1 MKGVSKQA
9 LIGVLGAV
17 ASVVA
22 GALPKYTAAQAARAA
37 GTRNARILV
46 IGDSASAGWGGT
58 NLATQINSQSLA
70 WPTVL
75 ATLVPNGSA
84 STLFADKNTL
94 IGGGGTVPL
103 SVFDSRM
110 TLGSWTQT
118 VYPGG
123 STTITSLGGNMLRCA
138 SGTTPLTFTP
148 PNQVDTFEIYY
159 ATAGAAASMT
169 AQIDALTG
177 ASLANIDF
185 SPAAALQKVTVT
197 AALGNHTL
205 NLARVSGT
213 VSIIGIIAYNSAVKE
228 TTVINAG
235 FSGSKIGDW
244 VLSNGVFD
252 PINVINLIKPDLVLL
267 MLTSNDWVAG
277 TNTTTYTANM
287 QSMITACNSAGADV
301 ILFSGPASSTASAT
315 QATQDTYT
323 SIVQSL
329 ATSNGLR
336 FLSMTTQ
343 IGDWTTN
350 NAFGREFDAL
360 HPNGTYYTMEGAAV
374 HSAFVDIENTVL
386 TAPDGLAGYFS
397 MNASTLNFGTNILTQ
412 DIGGLSCP
420 LVSLTAGASVAGQI
434 GGALAFDGVT
444 DSYVTI
450 GTGTYDAHTQGTLSA
465 WVYMPTKP
473 ASSGLYSI
481 FGSGSS
487 TVANGLFIFGL
498 FGNSASDTRLRVQ
511 TNQLVDTLMGSTNI
525 SAGAWHHVVATSDGK
540 ILKLYV
546 DGVLQTIT
554 VSTGSNT
561 GKWLASSVNGSM
573 RYSIGNARRS
583 SGDIGL
589 FKGNIDDLRVYN
601 RMLIPAEVTS
611 LYNAGIANKA

>member
-1 MKGVSKQA
+1 
-9 LIGVLGAV
+9 L
-17 ASVVA
+17 
-22 GALPKYTAAQAARAA
+22 
-37 GTRNARILV
+37 
-46 IGDSASAGWGGT
+46 
-58 NLATQINSQSLA
+58 
-70 WPTVL
+70 
-75 ATLVPNGSA
+75 
-84 STLFADKNTL
+84 
-94 IGGGGTVPL
+94 
-103 SVFDSRM
+103 
-110 TLGSWTQT
+110 LGSWTQT

-123 STTITSLGGNMLRCA
+123 STTITTLGGNMLQCA

-148 PNQVDTFEIYY
+148 TNQVDTFEIYY
-159 ATAGAAASMT
+159 ATTGVGSTSMT

-177 ASLANIDF
+177 ASQATLDL
-185 SPAAALQKVTVT
+185 SPAASLQKATVT
-197 AALGNHTL
+197 ATLGTHTL

-213 VSIIGIIAYNSAVKE
+213 VFLIGIIAYNSAQKE

-244 VLSNGVFD
+244 VLNNGVFD
-252 PINVINLIKPDLVLL
+252 PLDVIPFLAPDLVLL

-287 QSMITACNSAGADV
+287 QTMITACKSAGADV
-301 ILFSGPASSTASAT
+301 ILFSGPASSTGSAA
-315 QATQDTYT
+315 QATQDVYT
-323 SIVQSL
+323 AIVQGL
-329 ATSNGLR
+329 ATTNNLR

-343 IGDWTTN
+343 LYDWTTN
-350 NAFGREFDAL
+350 NAAGREFDAL
-360 HPNGTYYTMEGAAV
+360 HPNGTYYIMEGEAV
-374 HSAFVDIENTVL
+374 HSTFVNVENTTL

-420 LVSLTAGASVAGQI
+420 LVSLAAGASVAGQI
-434 GGALAFDGVT
+434 SGALAFDGVT

-450 GTGTYDAHTQGTLSA
+450 GTDTYNAQAQGSLSA
-465 WVYMPTKP
+465 WVNMTAKP
-473 ASSGLYSI
+473 AAAGLYSI

-511 TNQLVDTLMGSTNI
+511 ANQLVDTVMGNTNI
-525 SAGAWHHVVATSDGK
+525 SAAAWHHVVATSDGAF
-540 ILKLYV
+540 LRLYV
-546 DGVLQTIT
+546 DGVLQTLT

-573 RYSIGNARRS
+573 RYTIGNARRS
-583 SGDIGL
+583 SGDIAF

-611 LYNAGIANKA
+611 LYNAGLASRA